1 MTTIAIIGAGPG
13 LGLATA
19 RRFGREW
26 FSVALIS
33 RSQNKLDRLVD
44 ELAADATT
52 AAGYPADVQNRT
64 TLAAAL
70 DKDSSELG
78 PIEVLQYSPVP
89 RQEFLRP
96 VLDTTAEDL
105 SAATEFSILGPVTA
119 VEQVLDGMTE
129 LGRGTVF
136 VRQRLQRRST
146 QHQRRGHLDRLRR
159 RVRLRRDA
167 ARSTRATQYPSR
179 ATDHPSAPSAAAT
192 PSTHPTHSPNNY
204 GQSTPNNGPSA
215 PQSASASNPVD
226 PAGPSRHNP
235 HRLPHETGA
244 GYIWSRP
251 TTRSHPR

>member
-89 RQEFLRP
+89 ARNSCDPSSTPPPRTSPPRP
-96 VLDTTAEDL
+96 N
-105 SAATEFSILGPVTA
+105 S
-119 VEQVLDGMTE
+119 
-129 LGRGTVF
+129 
-136 VRQRLQRRST
+136 
-146 QHQRRGHLDRLRR
+146 
-159 RVRLRRDA
+159 
-167 ARSTRATQYPSR
+167 PS
-179 ATDHPSAPSAAAT
+179 SAPSP
-192 PSTHPTHSPNNY
+192 PSNRY
-204 GQSTPNNGPSA
+204 ST
-215 PQSASASNPVD
+215 
-226 PAGPSRHNP
+226 
-235 HRLPHETGA
+235 E
-244 GYIWSRP
+244 
-251 TTRSHPR
+251 